1 MSENQYLDSAEQNH
15 REARQS
21 HWDAIARKRAS
32 WRGMGVWYHRRIEQI
47 YRFLISPGQR
57 VLEIGS
63 GTGDLLAT
71 VQPASGVG
79 VDFSS
84 ETITRARE
92 CYPKIVFIQ
101 TDAHDL
107 SAIEGTFDTI
117 ILSDLVNE
125 LWDVQQVLEQVKP
138 FCTSRT
144 RIIINFY
151 SRLWEIPLYVTQFLY
166 LATPT
171 LAQNWLTHEDVINML
186 NLAGFETIRTWNE
199 VLWPLPLG
207 SFFNKFLVRFWPFK
221 EFALANFLVARP
233 QPEKVDEKPIV
244 SVVVPARNE
253 AGNIKAIFER
263 VTKMGRETELVFVE
277 GHSQDDTCVTI
288 EKEIAAHPTTRSLL
302 LRQSGIGKADAV
314 QLGFERSSGDIL
326 MILDAD
332 LTVPPEAL
340 PRFYE
345 ALVSGKGEFING
357 VRLVYPMEEQAMR
370 SLNFLGNKFF
380 SMAFS
385 WLLGQPIKD
394 TLCGTKVL
402 WKKDY
407 ESIAANR
414 SYFGDFDPFGDFDLI
429 FGAAKQNLKIVDLP
443 IRYRERT
450 YGSTNISRWKHGML
464 LMRMVTFAARRIKF
478 V

>member
-1 MSENQYLDSAEQNH
+1 MEGNRYQDPAELKY

-21 HWDAIARKRAS
+21 HWDAIARKRDS
-32 WRGMGVWYHRRIEQI
+32 WQGMGRWYHRRIEQI
-47 YRFLISPGQR
+47 YRFMISPGQS

-63 GTGDLLAT
+63 GTGNLIST
-71 VQPASGVG
+71 VQPEHGVG
-79 VDFSS
+79 IEFSA
-84 ETITRARE
+84 EMVARAKKR
-92 CYPKIVFIQ
+92 YPEIEFIQ
-101 TDAHDL
+101 ADAHDL
-107 SAIEGTFDTI
+107 PVIDNTFNVI
-117 ILSDLVNE
+117 ILSDLINE
-125 LWDVQQVLEQVKP
+125 LWDVQQVLEEIKP
-138 FCTSRT
+138 LCTPHT

-151 SRLWEIPLYVTQFLY
+151 NRLWEYPLYLTQVFN

-171 LAQNWLTHEDVINML
+171 LDQNWLTHQDVTNML
-186 NLAGFETIRTWNE
+186 NLAGFETIRTWKE

-207 SFFNKFLVRFWPFK
+207 GFLNKILVRFWPFK
-221 EFALANFLVARP
+221 EFALVNFLVARP
-233 QPEKVDEKPIV
+233 QPQQTNDQRTV
-244 SVVVPARNE
+244 SVIVPARNE
-253 AGNIKAIFER
+253 AGNIEAIFER
-263 VTKMGRETELVFVE
+263 VPQMGQETELVFVE
-277 GHSQDDTCVTI
+277 GHSQDKTYASI
-288 EKEIAAHPTTRSLL
+288 EKEIEAHPTTPSLL
-302 LRQSGIGKADAV
+302 LRQTSIGKADAV
-314 QLGFERSSGDIL
+314 RLGFERARGDIF

-332 LTVPPEAL
+332 LTVPPEDL
-340 PRFYE
+340 PRFYD

-357 VRLVYPMEEQAMR
+357 VRLVYPMEAQAMR
-370 SLNFLGNKFF
+370 SLNLLGNKFF

-407 ESIAANR
+407 ELIAANR

-450 YGSTNISRWKHGML
+450 YGSTNISRWKHGIL
-464 LMRMVTFAARRIKF
+464 LMRMVAFAARRIKF

>member
-1 MSENQYLDSAEQNH
+1 MNEYQYHDSAEKKH
-15 REARQS
+15 CEARQS
-21 HWDAIARKRAS
+21 HWDTVARKRDS
-32 WRGMGVWYHRRIEQI
+32 WRGMGIWYHRRIEKI

-63 GTGDLLAT
+63 GTGDLLASVRPT
-71 VQPASGVG
+71 LGMG
-79 VDFSS
+79 VDFSV
-84 ETITRARE
+84 EQVLRARE
-92 CYPKIVFIQ
+92 HHPEMEFIQ
-101 TDAHDL
+101 ADAHDL
-107 SAIEGTFDTI
+107 SVIKQTFDVI

-125 LWDVQQVLEQVKP
+125 LWDVQQVLEEIKP
-138 FCTSRT
+138 LCTSRT

-151 SRLWEIPLYVTQFLY
+151 SRLWEFPLYFTQLLN

-171 LAQNWLTHEDVINML
+171 LAQNWLTHQDVANML
-186 NLAGFETIRTWNE
+186 NLAGFETIRTWKE

-207 SFFNKFLVRFWPFK
+207 GFFNKFLARFWPFK
-221 EFALANFLVARP
+221 EFALANFLVAHP
-233 QPEKVDEKPIV
+233 QPKEVDKEPVV
-244 SVVVPARNE
+244 SVIVPARNE

-263 VTKMGRETELVFVE
+263 VPKMGRETELVFIE
-277 GHSQDDTCVTI
+277 GHSQDDTYVTI
-288 EKEIAAHPTTRSLL
+288 EKEIAAHLTTPSLL
-302 LRQSGIGKADAV
+302 LHQSGIGKADAV
-314 QLGFERSSGDIL
+314 RLGFEHARGDIL

-332 LTVPPEAL
+332 LTVPPEDL

-394 TLCGTKVL
+394 TLCGTKVM
-402 WKKDY
+402 WKSDY
-407 ESIAANR
+407 ELIAANR

-464 LMRMVTFAARRIKF
+464 LMRMVAFAARRIKF